1 MTLLDISIQARV
13 IIGISAMVVLF
24 ASFLV
29 AFVSNQRK
37 KITYHKKLEALHQEQ
52 QKALREQN
60 SLLETRVK
68 ERTHELSAQKEA
80 LQVALADLESSQ
92 LQLVQKE
99 KMASLGEMASG
110 IAHEIQNPLNFVNNF
125 TELNLELLQEIN
137 DIAAD
142 KSIPLPV
149 QENLLSL
156 LNNTQKNAEK
166 TLLHGKRADNII
178 KNLLQHARSK
188 SNEAIMYDLNALVEE
203 NLNLAYHHICNKNNS
218 FTARINTSL
227 DHSIDKITIVAQDIS
242 RLLSNLYENAFYS
255 MHQKTKI
262 DPQYVPQL
270 DVQTERTENSIRIMI
285 RDNGMGIPARFVQK
299 IYQPFFTTKPTG
311 EGTGLGL
318 SLGYEIVKAHRGEM
332 RVSSQEGEYAEFLV
346 ELPIGK

>member
-1 MTLLDISIQARV
+1 MTLLDISIQSRV

-37 KITYHKKLEALHQEQ
+37 KIIYHKNLDALHQEQ
-52 QKALREQN
+52 QLALRQQN

-68 ERTHELSAQKEA
+68 ERTHELLAQKEA
-80 LQVALADLESSQ
+80 LQIALADLESSQ

-125 TELNLELLQEIN
+125 TELNLELLQEVN
-137 DIAAD
+137 EMAKDKDIPPH
-142 KSIPLPV
+142 IR
-149 QENLLSL
+149 EGLLGL
-156 LNNTQKNAEK
+156 LNNTQINAEK
-166 TLLHGKRADNII
+166 TLLHGKRADHII
-178 KNLLQHARSK
+178 KNLLQHARSR

-203 NLNLAYHHICNKNNS
+203 NLTLAYHHICNKNNN
-218 FTARINTSL
+218 FTAKINTSL
-227 DHSIDKITIVAQDIS
+227 DHSIDKVTIVAQDIG
-242 RLLSNLYENAFYS
+242 RLLSNLFENAFYA
-255 MHQKTKI
+255 MHQKSKL
-262 DPQYVPQL
+262 DPSYKPQL
-270 DVQTERTENSIRIMI
+270 DVQTEKTGSTIRIRI
-285 RDNGMGIPARFVQK
+285 KDNGLGIPEKFMQK

-318 SLGYEIVKAHRGEM
+318 SLGYEIVKAHKGEM
-332 RVSSQEGEYAEFLV
+332 HVSSREGEFAEFSV
-346 ELPIGK
+346 ELPI

>member
-1 MTLLDISIQARV
+1 MTLLDISIQSRV

-24 ASFLV
+24 VSFLV

-37 KITYHKKLEALHQEQ
+37 KITYHKNLEALHKEQ
-52 QKALREQN
+52 QQALRDQN

-68 ERTHELSAQKEA
+68 ERTQELSAQKEA
-80 LQVALADLESSQ
+80 LQIALADLESSQ

-125 TELNLELLQEIN
+125 TEVNVELLQELIEISN
-137 DIAAD
+137 HKDI
-142 KSIPLPV
+142 PPTLR
-149 QENLLSL
+149 EELLSL

-166 TLLHGKRADNII
+166 ILQHGKRADNII

-188 SNEAIMYDLNALVEE
+188 SNEAVMYDLNALVEE
-203 NLNLAYHHICNKNNS
+203 NLNLAYRHICNKDKQ
-218 FTARINTSL
+218 FTAKINTGL

-255 MHQKTKI
+255 MHQKAKSVK
-262 DPQYVPQL
+262 DYVPQL
-270 DVQTERTENSIRIMI
+270 DVTTSRSANHIQISI
-285 RDNGMGIPARFVQK
+285 RDNGLGISEKIIQK

-318 SLGYEIVKAHRGEM
+318 SLSYDIVKAHRGDM
-332 RVSSQEGEYAEFLV
+332 RVASREGEFAEFLV
-346 ELPIGK
+346 ELPI

>member
-1 MTLLDISIQARV
+1 MTLLDISIQSRV

-24 ASFLV
+24 VSFLV

-37 KITYHKKLEALHQEQ
+37 KITYHKNLEALHEEQ
-52 QKALREQN
+52 QQLLLQQN

-68 ERTHELSAQKEA
+68 ERTHEISAQKET
-80 LQVALADLESSQ
+80 LQIALADLESSQ
-92 LQLVQKE
+92 LQLVEKE

-125 TELNLELLQEIN
+125 TDLNVELLQELMEISKHK
-137 DIAAD
+137 DIPAP
-142 KSIPLPV
+142 I
-149 QENLLSL
+149 QEDLLNL

-166 TLLHGKRADNII
+166 VLQHGKRADNII
-178 KNLLQHARSK
+178 KNLLQHARSR

-203 NLNLAYHHICNKNNS
+203 NLNLAYHHICNKDNS
-218 FTARINTSL
+218 FTATINTGL

-242 RLLSNLYENAFYS
+242 RLLANLFENAFYS
-255 MHQKTKI
+255 MHQKSTRDSNYI
-262 DPQYVPQL
+262 PQL
-270 DVQTERTENSIRIMI
+270 DVQTERRGNAIQIRIK
-285 RDNGMGIPARFVQK
+285 DNGLGIPEKIIQK

-318 SLGYEIVKAHRGEM
+318 SLGYNIVKAHRGEM
-332 RVSSQEGEYAEFLV
+332 RVSSVEGEFAEFVV
-346 ELPIGK
+346 ELPI